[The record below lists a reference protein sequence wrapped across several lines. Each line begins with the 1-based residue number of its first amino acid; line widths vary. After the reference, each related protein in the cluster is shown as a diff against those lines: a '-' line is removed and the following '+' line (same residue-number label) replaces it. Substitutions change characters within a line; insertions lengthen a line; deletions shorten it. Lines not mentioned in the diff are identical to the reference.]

1 MLAAGA
7 GFLWW
12 WEAPGTAADP
22 GDSVAIAARDEPEE
36 QETALAPAAENPDAS
51 PVYGPFLPP
60 EQQRRHAVL
69 HVGPGDTLTGL
80 LAAAG
85 FAAAEIQG
93 LLRAVSSEADP
104 DRVPLGARMDLTSD
118 GGGRILEFIYEPQ
131 ALDQVWGIRGE
142 ALWRVWSE
150 KVPLEVRE
158 AALAGSVEESLF
170 ASVQALSEGPELAV
184 AIASLFAWQVDFAK
198 ETRSGDGF
206 RVVVE
211 KRYRD
216 GKFWDYGPIAAAQ
229 YRYSGGTR
237 EAYCIP
243 VGEQGRKCYDAEGR
257 SLHRSF
263 LRAPLAYS
271 RVSSK
276 FTHRRFHPVLGIF
289 RPHEGVDYAAPT
301 GTPVWS
307 VAEGRA
313 AFVGRRGGNGNMVI
327 VSHPGGIQTYYNHLS
342 RFARGLRRG
351 SPVRQKQV
359 IGYVGSTGLSTGPHL
374 DFRIKKGKR
383 FVDPLKAD
391 LPPGSPV
398 PKDLRAQFG
407 AYRDRMRERLES
419 ADAIAQAPPAKE
431 KPGG

>member
-1 MLAAGA
+1 MAEQGAA
-7 GFLWW
+7 
-12 WEAPGTAADP
+12 P
-22 GDSVAIAARDEPEE
+22 
-36 QETALAPAAENPDAS
+36 ENPENPENQDTS

-60 EQQRRHAVL
+60 EEQRRQAVL
-69 HVGPGDTLTGL
+69 HAGPGDTLTGL
-80 LAAAG
+80 LADAG
-85 FAAAEIQG
+85 LPAAEVQG
-93 LLRAVSSEADP
+93 LLRAIGGESDP
-104 DRVPLGARMDLTSD
+104 DRVPLGARLDVTSD
-118 GGGRILEFIYEPQ
+118 GGGRVLEFVYEPL
-131 ALDQVWGIRGE
+131 ALDQVRGLRGE
-142 ALWRVWSE
+142 GGWRVWSE

-170 ASVQALSEGPELAV
+170 GSVQDLAEGPELAV
-184 AIASLFAWQVDFAK
+184 AIASLFAWQIDFAK
-198 ETRSGDGF
+198 ETRSGDRF
-206 RVVVE
+206 RVAVE

-229 YRYSGGTR
+229 YRYAGGTR

-243 VGEQGRKCYDAEGR
+243 AGARGRKCYDAEGR
-257 SLHRSF
+257 SLERSF
-263 LRAPLAYS
+263 LRSPLAYS

-276 FTHRRFHPVLGIF
+276 FTRRRFHPILGMF
-289 RPHEGVDYAAPT
+289 RPHEGVDYAAPV

-313 AFVGRRGGNGNMVI
+313 AFVGRRGGNGKMVI
-327 VSHPGGIQTYYNHLS
+327 VSHPGGVQTYYNHLS

-383 FVDPLKAD
+383 FVDPLKAH

-398 PKDLRAQFG
+398 PKELRARFE
-407 AYRDRMRERLES
+407 AYRDKMRFRLES
-419 ADAIAQAPPAKE
+419 ADALAQAPLAPPAPLAKD